1 MKKANCLQLDV
12 KKNGFTLIELLVV
25 VAIIGI
31 LAAVGVV
38 GYSKYTTLAKIT
50 AAKEQH
56 ANIKKFIEVSYGQ
69 CALGASYIVMKTC
82 DNGSWFCK
90 GLSVGKTPPG
100 IVNRPCKYGAGS
112 ASNSKYNFTIHFQY
126 SGLKKTYGL
135 TRRTNTWQGGAMP
148 DQCCLL
154 SYPGSNPILGG
165 TDIWGSYGSGKI
177 GIRTNIGDA
186 KGNNVY
192 LTDHID
198 WPTHGFR

>member
-1 MKKANCLQLDV
+1 MNRKA
-12 KKNGFTLIELLVV
+12 FTLIELLVV

-38 GYSKYTTLAKIT
+38 AYSKYTTLAKIT
-50 AAKEQH
+50 TAKEQH
-56 ANIKKFIEVSYGQ
+56 ANIKKFIESSYGQ
-69 CALGASYIVMKTC
+69 CALGESYIVMKTC

-126 SGLKKTYGL
+126 SGLKNTYGL
-135 TRRTNTWQGGAMP
+135 TRHTNTWQGGAMP
-148 DQCCLL
+148 DQCCLM

-165 TDIWGSYGSGKI
+165 TDIWSSYGSGKI
-177 GIRTNIGDA
+177 GIRTNIGDS

-192 LTDHID
+192 LTHHID
-198 WPTHGFR
+198 WPKSGFR

>member
-1 MKKANCLQLDV
+1 MFTKIK
-12 KKNGFTLIELLVV
+12 GFTLIELLVV

-38 GYSKYTTLAKIT
+38 AYSKYTTLAKIT

-56 ANIKKFIEVSYGQ
+56 ANIKKFIEASYGQ

-112 ASNSKYNFTIHFQY
+112 ASNSTYNFTIHFQY
-126 SGLKKTYGL
+126 SGLKNTYGL

-148 DQCCLL
+148 DQCCLM

-165 TDIWGSYGSGKI
+165 TDIWSSYGSGKI
-177 GIRTNIGDA
+177 GIRTNIGDSE
-186 KGNNVY
+186 GNNVY
-192 LTDHID
+192 LTDYID
-198 WPTHGFR
+198 WPISGFR

>member
-1 MKKANCLQLDV
+1 MLYKIRFVDNKA
-12 KKNGFTLIELLVV
+12 FTLIELLVV

-31 LAAVGVV
+31 LVVVGVNTFS
-38 GYSKYTTLAKIT
+38 GFQKKAKIT
-50 AAKEQH
+50 AAKVQH
-56 ANIKKFIEVSYGQ
+56 ANITKFIEASYGQ

-90 GLSVGKTPPG
+90 GLSVGKTPPS

-126 SGLKKTYGL
+126 SGLKNTYGL
-135 TRRTNTWQGGAMP
+135 TRRTNTWQGGDMP

-154 SYPGSNPILGG
+154 SYPESNPILGG

>member
-1 MKKANCLQLDV
+1 MKRTK
-12 KKNGFTLIELLVV
+12 GFTLIELLVV

-31 LAAVGVV
+31 LAAVGVNTFT
-38 GYSKYTTLAKIT
+38 GFQKKAKIT
-50 AAKEQH
+50 AAKVQH
-56 ANIKKFIEVSYGQ
+56 ANIKKFIEASYGQ

-112 ASNSKYNFTIHFQY
+112 ASNSTYNFTIHFQY
-126 SGLKKTYGL
+126 SGLKNTYGL
-135 TRRTNTWQGGAMP
+135 TRHTNTWQGGAMP
-148 DQCCLL
+148 DQCCLK

-165 TDIWGSYGSGKI
+165 TDIWSSYGSGKI
-177 GIRTNIGDA
+177 GIRTNIGDS

-192 LTDHID
+192 LTHHID
-198 WPTHGFR
+198 WPKAGFR

>member
-1 MKKANCLQLDV
+1 MKR
-12 KKNGFTLIELLVV
+12 NGFTLIELLVV

-31 LAAVGVV
+31 LAAVGVNTF
-38 GYSKYTTLAKIT
+38 GGFQKKAKINT
-50 AAKEQH
+50 AKTQH
-56 ANIKKFIEVSYGQ
+56 ANIKNFIEASYGQ

-90 GLSVGKTPPG
+90 GLSVGKTPPS

-126 SGLKKTYGL
+126 SGLKNTYGL
-135 TRRTNTWQGGAMP
+135 TRHTNTWQGGAMP

-165 TDIWGSYGSGKI
+165 TDIWSSYKSGKI
-177 GIRTNIGDA
+177 GIRTNIGDPE
-186 KGNNVY
+186 GNNVY
-192 LTDHID
+192 LTDYID
-198 WPTHGFR
+198 WPISGFR

>member
-1 MKKANCLQLDV
+1 MNHKA
-12 KKNGFTLIELLVV
+12 FTLIELLVV

-56 ANIKKFIEVSYGQ
+56 ANIKKFIEASYGQ
-69 CALGASYIVMKTC
+69 CALGESYIVMKTC

-112 ASNSKYNFTIHFQY
+112 ASNSTNNFTIHFQY
-126 SGLKKTYGL
+126 SGLKNTYGL

-148 DQCCLL
+148 DQCCLM

-165 TDIWGSYGSGKI
+165 TDIWSSYGSGKI
-177 GIRTNIGDA
+177 GIRTNIGDS

-192 LTDHID
+192 LTGHID
-198 WPTHGFR
+198 WPTTGFR